1 MYSKP
6 VFLHQRDGIRKI
18 FVCCDCMYY
27 RGWHVLIGG
36 KSNYGKSVLLDGI
49 ITQLAKIHPS
59 WCQLILCDFKKL
71 EFHKYREL
79 PHLLTDIVAD
89 KDTIYR
95 ELLDLIEEVEFR
107 TNILLKH
114 DCVNVKEYNKLD
126 GIKRLP
132 YTFLIVDELGELMES
147 FDTAAEKRNVNSLSI
162 RIAQRARSVGIHLIL
177 CTQRPSKE
185 VVHPNLKANMSGIA
199 LKAASEA
206 NSKIIIDMKG
216 AELLRNPG
224 DMICK
229 FGEPIYLRS
238 NHVQH
243 STIKEIIEY
252 AKEKFKPIPRK
263 YYVQEIPSFDES
275 QVVQEVPYTDNS
287 DNIVSLEKKSFCLYK
302 HEETEEAIQF
312 CIENQKA
319 TVELLRKKFSI
330 GAAKATKILNELEE
344 LQIIRSKPK
353 GKGIVREV
361 LIKSLDELNLE
372 LKIS

>member
-1 MYSKP
+1 
-6 VFLHQRDGIRKI
+6 
-18 FVCCDCMYY
+18 
-27 RGWHVLIGG
+27 
-36 KSNYGKSVLLDGI
+36 
-49 ITQLAKIHPS
+49 
-59 WCQLILCDFKKL
+59 
-71 EFHKYREL
+71 
-79 PHLLTDIVAD
+79 LLTDIVAD

-147 FDTAAEKRNVNSLSI
+147 FDTAAEKRNVNNLLI
-162 RIAQRARSVGIHLIL
+162 RLAQRARSVGIHLIL

-224 DMICK
+224 EMICK

-243 STIKEIIEY
+243 STIREIIEQ
-252 AKEKFKPIPRK
+252 AKAKFKPISRK
-263 YYVQEIPSFDES
+263 YYAQEIPSFDES

-287 DNIVSLEKKSFCLYK
+287 DNVVSLEKETFTRYK
-302 HEETEEAIQF
+302 HKETEEAIKL
-312 CIENQKA
+312 CVKNQKA
-319 TVELLRKKFSI
+319 SVKFIREIFSI
-330 GAAKATKILNELEE
+330 GSSRATAILQELEE
-344 LQIIRSKPK
+344 LEIIKRDGNK
-353 GKGIVREV
+353 REV
-361 LIKSLDELNLE
+361 LIKNLDEL
-372 LKIS
+372 KAS